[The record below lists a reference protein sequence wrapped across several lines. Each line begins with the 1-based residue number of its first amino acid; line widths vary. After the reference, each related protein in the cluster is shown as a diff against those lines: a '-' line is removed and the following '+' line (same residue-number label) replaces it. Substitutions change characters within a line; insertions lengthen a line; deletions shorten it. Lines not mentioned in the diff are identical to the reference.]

1 VRRAL
6 ITSLLL
12 LLSACNSGSESEPVS
27 ATRTCVPLGERQLR
41 CAIKRPA
48 DCEALRDYPYAR
60 TLLCPAAFA
69 AARSLVDSVAD
80 GLDVEAPSSGVFY
93 YYQTLADP
101 PAPPDEQSQTTEHC
115 LQTTAPWGSKHVVGA
130 GKPLCRLIAYVMS
143 PGPLPGN
150 RGGDPIPPQ
159 LRRYPEYFSG
169 LYEADALD
177 DLSEFRSGSAYD
189 GSVRGLG
196 AGAQEQFLRDY
207 PVFAADAPYDPAHWL
222 RDLQYYGISGGGG
235 GGWGGEIGIASAPTQ
250 DTVLLAF
257 GGGGG
262 GGMTS
267 MRDGEH
273 WSSRVGGGGGG
284 GVQLADGYRCGDR
297 LCAGLGLGAGVGSD
311 ETDVQYSYFDY
322 ADSPRPPQPVHDYN
336 PAVIGDYQTQ
346 IAALTEQLRTR
357 FEAGETVVLRGG
369 GGMGAGAEY
378 LRSNGEEYEPHALST
393 QAGFQFR
400 YAFGEADAAA
410 SDDEQPELEQAD
422 VYERLGPIYR
432 VATAQAFAQCGRDYA
447 NYNCMCLA
455 THEIVVRRMAE
466 VLGDL
471 SKVPP
476 WLRQRH
482 CPDDTA
488 TASAA
493 AAALALNGR

>member
-1 VRRAL
+1 MRRAL
-6 ITSLLL
+6 LSSLLL
-12 LLSACNSGSESEPVS
+12 LLLGACKSGSDSEPVR
-27 ATRTCVPLGERQLR
+27 ATRRCVPFGERQLR
-41 CAIKRPA
+41 CAITRPS
-48 DCEALRDYPYAR
+48 DCEAVRDYPYAR

-69 AARSLVDSVAD
+69 AARSLVDTVAESL
-80 GLDVEAPSSGVFY
+80 GVEAPRSGIFY

-101 PAPPDEQSQTTEHC
+101 PAPPDEQAQTTAHC
-115 LQTTAPWGSKHVVGA
+115 LETTAPWGSRHVVGA

-159 LRRYPEYFSG
+159 LRRFPEYFSN

-177 DLSEFRSGSAYD
+177 DLSDFRSGSAYD
-189 GSVRGLG
+189 VSVRGLG
-196 AGAQEQFLRDY
+196 AAAHEQFLRDY
-207 PVFAADAPYDPAHWL
+207 PVFAANAPYDPAHWL
-222 RDLQYYGISGGGG
+222 RDLHYDGISGGGG
-235 GGWGGEIGIASAPTQ
+235 GGWGGEIGIAAPAQ
-250 DTVLLAF
+250 PDTVLLSF

-322 ADSPRPPQPVHDYN
+322 ADSQRPPQPVHDYN
-336 PAVIGDYQTQ
+336 PAVIGDYQSQ

-357 FEAGETVVLRGG
+357 FDAGETVVLRGG

-378 LRSNGEEYEPHALST
+378 LRANGEEYEPHALST

-400 YAFGEADAAA
+400 YVFGPEADA
-410 SDDEQPELEQAD
+410 SDDQQPELEQAD

-432 VATAQAFAQCGRDYA
+432 AATAQAFDQCGRDYG
-447 NYNCMCLA
+447 NYACMCAA
-455 THEIVVRRMAE
+455 THAIVVRRMAD
-466 VLGDL
+466 VLGDP

-476 WLRQRH
+476 WLRQGH

-488 TASAA
+488 TAAA